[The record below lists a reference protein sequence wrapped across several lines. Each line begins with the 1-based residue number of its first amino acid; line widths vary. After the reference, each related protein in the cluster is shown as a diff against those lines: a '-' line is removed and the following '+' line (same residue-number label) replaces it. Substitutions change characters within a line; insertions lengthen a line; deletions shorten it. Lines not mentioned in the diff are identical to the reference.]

1 MPDNYRAEYGLLAQ
15 RLSDRGLDV
24 NKIKQRLKDQ
34 KIETPSWGYS
44 NAGTRFGTFRQP
56 GAAVTI
62 QEKLAD
68 AAQVHKF
75 TGVAPTVA
83 VHVLWDFPNGLA
95 DCGDLSSYAE
105 SLGVKIGAIN
115 PNVFQG
121 QIYAFG
127 SITSLKADVRKKAVD
142 HMLDSIEIGKVLG
155 SDVLSLWFADGT
167 DYPGQGDFR
176 RRKALATECFQ
187 AVYNAMPENM
197 RMVIEYKPFEPGF
210 YHTDIA
216 DWGMS
221 YVFCRKC
228 GPRAHVLVD
237 LGHHFLGTNVEHI
250 VAFLIDEER
259 LGGFHFNN
267 HKYADDDLTVG
278 SINPYELYLIYNE
291 LVKAEDAPNNNPPIA
306 YMVDQCH
313 IAKTKIDAMIQTIEH
328 IQTAYAK
335 ALCINRN
342 KLAQAQAEN
351 DIVTAETCMTEAF
364 NTDVLPLLKVA
375 REEMGLDPN
384 PLDAFRASGYWAR
397 MAKERGDR
405 AGSGG
410 VGA

>member
-1 MPDNYRAEYGLLAQ
+1 MADNYRAEYALLAE

-24 NKIKQRLKDQ
+24 NKIRARLKDQ

-44 NAGTRFGTFRQP
+44 NAGTRFGTFRQL

-62 QEKLAD
+62 EEKVAD

-83 VHVLWDFPNGLA
+83 VHVLWDFPSGLA
-95 DCGDLSSYAE
+95 DCKNLSSYAE

-115 PNVFQG
+115 PNVFQDRD
-121 QIYAFG
+121 YAFG
-127 SITSLKADVRKKAVD
+127 SITNLKPDVRKKAVD
-142 HMLDSIEIGKVLG
+142 HMLDSIEIGKVLD
-155 SDVLSLWFADGT
+155 SEVLSLWFADGT

-176 RRKALATECFQ
+176 ARKALATECLRT
-187 AVYNAMPENM
+187 VYNAMPEKM

-237 LGHHFLGTNVEHI
+237 IGHHLQGTNVEHI

-278 SINPYELYLIYNE
+278 SINPYEFFLIYNE
-291 LVKAEDAPNNNPPIA
+291 LVKAEEHPNANPPIA

-313 IAKTKIDAMIQTIEH
+313 IAKSKIDAMIQTIEH

-335 ALCINRN
+335 ALCINRA

-351 DIVTAETCMTEAF
+351 DIVSAEVCMTEAF
-364 NTDVLPLLKVA
+364 NTDVQPLLKVV
-375 REEMGLDPN
+375 REEMGVDPN

-405 AGSGG
+405 AGTGG

>member
-1 MPDNYRAEYGLLAQ
+1 MADRYRAEFELLAEK
-15 RLSDRGLDV
+15 LEARGLDV
-24 NKIKQRLKDQ
+24 EKIKTRLKNQ

-44 NAGTRFGTFRQP
+44 NAGTRFGTFKQD
-56 GAAVTI
+56 GAAITI
-62 QEKLAD
+62 EEKVAD

-83 VHVLWDFPNGLA
+83 VHVLWDFPNGLD
-95 DCGDLSSYAE
+95 DCKNLKSYAE

-115 PNVFQG
+115 PNVFQD
-121 QIYAFG
+121 QVYAFG
-127 SITSLKADVRKKAVD
+127 SITSEDPAVRKKAID
-142 HMLDSIEIGKVLG
+142 HMIDSIEIGKMVG

-176 RRKALATECFQ
+176 RRKQYATESLQ
-187 AVYNAMPENM
+187 TVYNAMPENM
-197 RMVIEYKPFEPGF
+197 RMVLEYKPFEPGF

-221 YVFCRKC
+221 YNICQKC
-228 GPRAHVLVD
+228 GDRAHVLVD
-237 LGHHFLGTNVEHI
+237 LGHHLQGTNIEHI
-250 VAFLIDEER
+250 VAFLLDEER

-278 SINPYELYLIYNE
+278 SINPYELFLIYNE
-291 LVKAEDAPNNNPPIA
+291 LVKAEDTPNNNPPVA

-313 IAKTKIDAMIQTIEH
+313 ISKQRMDAMIQTVEH

-335 ALCINRN
+335 ALCIDRHRLYAAQ
-342 KLAQAQAEN
+342 LAN
-351 DIVTAETCMTEAF
+351 DIVSAECCMTEAF
-364 NTDVLPLLKVA
+364 NTDVSPLLKVV

-384 PLDAFRASGYWAR
+384 PLEAFRASGYWEKVC
-397 MAKERGDR
+397 KER
-405 AGSGG
+405 AGRKGGGG